1 METVSTGDEG
11 LPGTTIKGD
20 GNCGCGSIPCS
31 EEICMCKYT
40 VGTIIQD
47 MSIGDMNENK
57 KTPGLPHNKTS
68 SRQVMKQQ
76 LKELLI
82 RSDMIIENSIRL
94 QILSEKLLLNSIQMR
109 DLCVIVEGKESV
121 PESKECMPQEN
132 DSRAHQVDS
141 RTQETTP

>member
-1 METVSTGDEG
+1 
-11 LPGTTIKGD
+11 
-20 GNCGCGSIPCS
+20 
-31 EEICMCKYT
+31 MCKYT

-57 KTPGLPHNKTS
+57 KTPGLPHNKTL